1 MAASPRP
8 QPAPQEEYPSVQ
20 HTSSSTASQPVAGHT
35 PPKKKIPLHQLYAL
49 PAPIRTFPL
58 PSFYP
63 SNPLS
68 LVHVVYAWLSQTV
81 FSKPP
86 NEPSTTHRGAWSPET
101 RSVHITDP
109 ASIRALWEQGF
120 FGKGHLSRSEP
131 NWLKREKDRRGLG
144 AGKVA
149 EQLTSK
155 RREERQRAKWERAR
169 IEQEAI
175 ERTRL
180 EETRAGAH
188 ANDGKTP
195 PNFAVLPSLM
205 VRVTAPVMSKP
216 TSTITSPVGPLD
228 LLRLPNSAADLLS
241 AHALNCSAHGVALDA
256 MVGGNINDTT
266 HLADGNY
273 GANGSASAAVTKAD
287 TPPTSLKTQKNVRFS
302 PDVKSA
308 TFELH
313 DPPSPINSLSQSTTD
328 LLIKLPSE
336 PLDTPVVALDTPQPE
351 EIADREH
358 LQLSAQEAFFLVFAI
373 GALAVVDPKTE
384 STLSTVE
391 LLHLFGD
398 HSFFPPRT
406 SSLDSPGFRTDDPF
420 LVHYVVYHHFR
431 SLGWVPREGVKFGVD
446 WLLYRRGPVFDHAEF
461 GLLVIPSY
469 SNPAWTGLERKAPQ
483 RQPSWHWLHGVQ
495 RVLSHVLK
503 SMVLVYVDIP
513 PPSAIGSVSDVES
526 GISGLLKQYRV
537 REVMVR
543 RWSSNRNR

>member
-1 MAASPRP
+1 MA
-8 QPAPQEEYPSVQ
+8 EPS
-20 HTSSSTASQPVAGHT
+20 TSSSTASQPVAGHT
-35 PPKKKIPLHQLYAL
+35 LPKKKIPLHQLYAL

-68 LVHVVYAWLSQTV
+68 LAHVIYAWLSQTV
-81 FSKPP
+81 FSRPP

-131 NWLKREKDRRGLG
+131 NWLKREQDRRGLG

-180 EETRAGAH
+180 EETRAVAH
-188 ANDGKTP
+188 ADAEKTP
-195 PNFAVLPSLM
+195 PNLSGLPSP
-205 VRVTAPVMSKP
+205 VVEVSAPAISTP
-216 TSTITSPVGPLD
+216 ASTITSPVGPLE
-228 LLRLPNSAADLLS
+228 LLRLPNSADDLVS
-241 AHALNCSAHGVALDA
+241 AHALNGSAHGVVLDA
-256 MVGGNINDTT
+256 MVDGNFNGTA
-266 HLADGNY
+266 HLANGNY
-273 GANGSASAAVTKAD
+273 DVNGSAPAATTNAD
-287 TPPTSLKTQKNVRFS
+287 TPSTSLKTHKSVRFS

-313 DPPSPINSLSQSTTD
+313 DPPSPINPLSQSAAD
-328 LLIKLPSE
+328 LPIKLPSE
-336 PLDTPVVALDTPQPE
+336 PLDTPAVALDAPRPN
-351 EIADREH
+351 EITDREH
-358 LQLSAQEAFFLVFAI
+358 LQLSAQEAFFLAFAI
-373 GALAVVDPKTE
+373 GALAVVDPKTQ
-384 STLSTVE
+384 SPLSTVE

-398 HSFFPPRT
+398 HSFFPPRI
-406 SSLDSPGFRTDDPF
+406 SSLDSPGLRTDDPF

-469 SNPAWTGLERKAPQ
+469 SDSAWTGLERKAPQ

-513 PPSAIGSVSDVES
+513 PPSAIRAVSDAES

>member
-1 MAASPRP
+1 MA
-8 QPAPQEEYPSVQ
+8 EPS
-20 HTSSSTASQPVAGHT
+20 TSSSTVSQPVAGHT
-35 PPKKKIPLHQLYAL
+35 LPKNRVPLHQLYAL

-68 LVHVVYAWLSQTV
+68 LAHVIYAWLSQTV
-81 FSKPP
+81 FLRPP
-86 NEPSTTHRGAWSPET
+86 NEPSTIHRGAWSPET

-131 NWLKREKDRRGLG
+131 NWLKREQDRRGLG

-180 EETRAGAH
+180 EETRAVAR
-188 ANDGKTP
+188 ADAEKTP
-195 PNFAVLPSLM
+195 PNLSVLPSLM
-205 VRVTAPVMSKP
+205 VEATAA
-216 TSTITSPVGPLD
+216 STTTSPVGPLE
-228 LLRLPNSAADLLS
+228 LLRLPNSADDLLP
-241 AHALNCSAHGVALDA
+241 AHALNGSAHGVVLDA
-256 MVGGNINDTT
+256 VVDDNNGTGHLGNRNHDV
-266 HLADGNY
+266 
-273 GANGSASAAVTKAD
+273 NGSASTATANAD
-287 TPPTSLKTQKNVRFS
+287 TPPTSLKTHKSVRFS

-313 DPPSPINSLSQSTTD
+313 DPPSPINPLSQSTTD

-336 PLDTPVVALDTPQPE
+336 PLDTPTVALDAPRPD

-373 GALAVVDPKTE
+373 GALAVVDPKTQ
-384 STLSTVE
+384 SPLSTVE

-398 HSFFPPRT
+398 HSFFPPRI
-406 SSLDSPGFRTDDPF
+406 SSPDFPGLRTDDPF

-469 SNPAWTGLERKAPQ
+469 SDSAWTGLERKAPQ

-503 SMVLVYVDIP
+503 SMVLIYVDIP
-513 PPSAIGSVSDVES
+513 PPSTISAVSDVES